1 MLKQIQKLT
10 ALQLCNLFGINEV
23 RYTKDK
29 KKKDNFIL
37 LTLAWI
43 LVGAMILA
51 YIALLSFGMIEVGM
65 SEILPMYLYM
75 ITSLIILIFSF
86 FKAGGVIFQ
95 MKNFEILLSLPISKT
110 AVVISRFLSMYTTNM
125 FMSLLIMLPGTIIY
139 GIYNHPGPLFY
150 IFIFIG
156 TLFLPLLPITLSTA
170 VGVLI
175 AGIGS
180 RMKHKNLVIAA
191 LTIIFAIV
199 VMAGSMLLSGN
210 SDTIT
215 PDMIRDITDFM
226 TAQIKRIYPPAVWFG
241 TAAVQT
247 DFISFIMLIGSAL
260 VLFICM
266 VALVQKYFL
275 TICTAL
281 NATHA
286 KNNYKMQS
294 LSTRS
299 VLKALRNREIKRYF
313 ASSIY
318 VSNTIVGYIL
328 MLLVPVAILFTGPEK
343 FETLIGYPGIVV
355 HALPVLLG
363 MIAAMVPMTACS
375 ISIEGKN
382 WWLMQSLP
390 IKTKTI
396 IDSKIL
402 THLTIVLPF
411 YVVSVIL
418 SWIAVKPTL
427 INGIWLIL
435 IPAVYIIFSS
445 IAGIAAN
452 IQYPVFNWDNETRVV
467 KQSGSIMLMLLV
479 DFIIGIPPIFLL
491 LMAKTIPS
499 NLIMAAT
506 ALILTVMTIRL
517 YLSNIRKSVLD
528 IQ

>member
-10 ALQLCNLFGINEV
+10 ALQLCNLFGINEA

-75 ITSLIILIFSF
+75 ITSLIILVFSF

-170 VGVLI
+170 VGALI

-199 VMAGSMLLSGN
+199 IMAGSMLLSGN

-226 TAQIKRIYPPAVWFG
+226 TAQIKRIYPPAVWF
-241 TAAVQT
+241 
-247 DFISFIMLIGSAL
+247 GSAL

-375 ISIEGKN
+375 ISIE
-382 WWLMQSLP
+382 
-390 IKTKTI
+390 
-396 IDSKIL
+396 
-402 THLTIVLPF
+402 
-411 YVVSVIL
+411 
-418 SWIAVKPTL
+418 
-427 INGIWLIL
+427 
-435 IPAVYIIFSS
+435 
-445 IAGIAAN
+445 
-452 IQYPVFNWDNETRVV
+452 
-467 KQSGSIMLMLLV
+467 
-479 DFIIGIPPIFLL
+479 
-491 LMAKTIPS
+491 
-499 NLIMAAT
+499 
-506 ALILTVMTIRL
+506 
-517 YLSNIRKSVLD
+517 
-528 IQ
+528 

>member
-10 ALQLCNLFGINEV
+10 ALQLCNLFGINEA

-75 ITSLIILIFSF
+75 ITSLIILVFSF

-170 VGVLI
+170 VGALI

-199 VMAGSMLLSGN
+199 IMAGSMLLSGN

-226 TAQIKRIYPPAVWFG
+226 TAQIKRIYPPAVWF
-241 TAAVQT
+241 
-247 DFISFIMLIGSAL
+247 GSAL

-452 IQYPVFNWDNETRVV
+452 IQYPVFNWDNETRAV

-517 YLSNIRKSVLD
+517 YLSNIKKSVLD